1 MMRPAGD
8 EKALARNFPVCRAVV
23 RNLHQLLHTHIGARF
38 GDKETSDM
46 KSILKRQA
54 LCMMAVLFA
63 AVLAAPAAQAQSSV
77 LETMVQLHSEP
88 DEYYFFE
95 DDRKQ
100 VLDYKTEQ
108 EVRICAG
115 ESRHLV
121 PLKVTYD
128 EQTTT
133 LGSNDCIRVEAK
145 TVYLEPQKR
154 LDPNWVITA
163 EVETM

>member
-1 MMRPAGD
+1 M
-8 EKALARNFPVCRAVV
+8 NSV
-23 RNLHQLLHTHIGARF
+23 
-38 GDKETSDM
+38 
-46 KSILKRQA
+46 LKRHSIW
-54 LCMMAVLFA
+54 LTA
-63 AVLAAPAAQAQSSV
+63 AVLVTLLAASTAQAQGSV
-77 LETMVQLHSEP
+77 LEQMVQLHSEP
-88 DEYYFFE
+88 DEYYFFD

-100 VLDYKTEQ
+100 VLDYKTDQ

-128 EQTTT
+128 ERTAT

-145 TVYLEPQKR
+145 TVYLEPQER